1 MTSAEREELLVA
13 ARLDE
18 GSAAPA
24 APAAAVPISR
34 RRVMPLVFVPPLL
47 TPDSQ
52 FFPGGG
58 GKQTADRQV
67 CADVFQ

>member
-1 MTSAEREELLVA
+1 MTSAEREELLA

-58 GKQTADRQV
+58 GKQTADPQV